1 MTFPCPRFASDNIY
15 HGYDSFSN
23 VGYWN
28 KLFVHHCMFHHFDQN
43 RIRYGK
49 PKTNR
54 AAISKRD
61 QKRSSCQATNGAIN
75 SPRVNKLLKASVVSL
90 YFPISLSLNS
100 TSFSSCFRPKHFLH
114 SPCSCTYFPH
124 YLHPTYRSFFRARF
138 LNVCLIKANQGLKF
152 YSTIVF
158 ASLCIT
164 LDYHF
169 ALKFWISE

>member
-43 RIRYGK
+43 RIRCGK

-61 QKRSSCQATNGAIN
+61 QKRSSCQTTNGAIN
-75 SPRVNKLLKASVVSL
+75 SPRVNKLLKPGQKRSPRKSKLWWTKFRYANKDL
-90 YFPISLSLNS
+90 YRVRDDLAKATLAE
-100 TSFSSCFRPKHFLH
+100 FLLETDK
-114 SPCSCTYFPH
+114 SPRY
-124 YLHPTYRSFFRARF
+124 
-138 LNVCLIKANQGLKF
+138 KF
-152 YSTIVF
+152 AF
-158 ASLCIT
+158 
-164 LDYHF
+164 
-169 ALKFWISE
+169 